1 MNEFGSWSGLRVGVL
16 GLGRSGC
23 AATQLLVRA
32 GASVYA
38 SDAADSGALQ
48 KQTEALHGLDIDF
61 ELGRHDAKK
70 LEDCDLLVVSPG
82 IPPSADV
89 FRSPGVL
96 ARPILSELELA
107 FRFLDAPV
115 IAVTGTNGKTT
126 TTAWIGAM
134 LERAGMRVGV
144 GGNIGRALS
153 EIAAD
158 RDASYEWV
166 VAEVSSF
173 QLAYVDRFRPAIGVF
188 LNLCP
193 DHLDWHGSV
202 ESYYADKARL
212 FDNATPDSRWVLNGE
227 DEEVLRVADGKP
239 GDVSCFWVSSH
250 APEAENGAYL
260 APDGMLM
267 ERKDGADRE
276 LVSKDELKLMGLHN
290 VANALASSL
299 AADLAEATLDAVR
312 GGLREFEPLPHR
324 LQPVGEIGGVVWI
337 NDSKATNVA
346 SARVALESMDRRVVL
361 LLGGRGKG
369 ESFKPLLPAIKRRAK
384 AVVAYGETANQAE
397 EELGQH
403 VRLEREDG
411 PFENVVNRAAGLAAP
426 GDAVLLAPAC
436 ASFDMFDNYEKR
448 GERFMELVSRGAS

>member
-1 MNEFGSWSGLRVGVL
+1 
-16 GLGRSGC
+16 
-23 AATQLLVRA
+23 
-32 GASVYA
+32 
-38 SDAADSGALQ
+38 
-48 KQTEALHGLDIDF
+48 
-61 ELGRHDAKK
+61 
-70 LEDCDLLVVSPG
+70 
-82 IPPSADV
+82 
-89 FRSPGVL
+89 
-96 ARPILSELELA
+96 
-107 FRFLDAPV
+107 
-115 IAVTGTNGKTT
+115 
-126 TTAWIGAM
+126 
-134 LERAGMRVGV
+134 
-144 GGNIGRALS
+144 
-153 EIAAD
+153 
-158 RDASYEWV
+158 
-166 VAEVSSF
+166 
-173 QLAYVDRFRPAIGVF
+173 
-188 LNLCP
+188 
-193 DHLDWHGSV
+193 
-202 ESYYADKARL
+202 
-212 FDNATPDSRWVLNGE
+212 
-227 DEEVLRVADGKP
+227 
-239 GDVSCFWVSSH
+239 
-250 APEAENGAYL
+250 
-260 APDGMLM
+260 MLM

-299 AADLAEATLDAVR
+299 AADLAEASLDAVR